1 MLMSSPSTSLLQLR
15 RAAEARTTQTKASVV
30 LVATRHYR
38 RSRSLGAKMVP
49 RASSG
54 GGEGVVEPGALVL
67 VAGAT
72 GGVGQL
78 VTAKLL
84 EVRRCSHT

>member
-1 MLMSSPSTSLLQLR
+1 MSSTPEEWPLAFDNQQLASECCWKLQEQGDR
-15 RAAEARTTQTKASVV
+15 
-30 LVATRHYR
+30 
-38 RSRSLGAKMVP
+38 
-49 RASSG
+49 
-54 GGEGVVEPGALVL
+54 VL

-84 EVRRCSHT
+84 EVGVDPAG